1 MVGRNVSLNTIQL
14 VVAVV
19 GGVFALVWVAIQ
31 IFDRFYPNPNGSFE
45 NGPSHLSVITEIM
58 EELQVPKD
66 ESAFIGGLAER
77 FLLASSNPPRKKV
90 VKYVRFK
97 KNAVVQARIIAREDE
112 AAGDSHDINVEVA
125 LRQGDIESIE
135 SVICADDDSGEASR
149 DGTKLLD
156 EQLLLRAHLAIII
169 DEPQVARAYFER
181 LAARLA
187 DPDPQSA
194 RYLLADAAD
203 NLSSLGCFLGKD
215 WLNAAIVLY
224 ERSLQNWPRK
234 EEPIEWAI
242 TQNNFGAALMSFGT
256 YEADDR
262 LKAKVLCRSTEAF
275 SKAASVLS
283 YDRELPDVKMSIV
296 FGNWKQAAS
305 KLLAI
310 DPDNHVLQQERA
322 VAVRNVTFNESHALS
337 SGGKTSVNRLREKSR
352 SMQIESSRE
361 ATKAQRLRLARG
373 PNPCQRSM

>member
-1 MVGRNVSLNTIQL
+1 MVRRNVSLNTIYL

-19 GGVFALVWVAIQ
+19 GGVLAMTWVVIQ
-31 IFDRFYPNPNGSFE
+31 IFDRFNPTPNGSIG
-45 NGPSHLSVITEIM
+45 NGPSHSSVITEIM
-58 EELQVPKD
+58 EELRVPKD
-66 ESAFIGGLAER
+66 ESALIGGLAER
-77 FLLASSNPPRKKV
+77 FLFASSNPPRNKV
-90 VKYVRFK
+90 VEYVRFK
-97 KNAVVQARIIAREDE
+97 KNAVAQARFIAREDE
-112 AAGDSHDINVEVA
+112 VAGGSHNINVELA
-125 LRQGDIESIE
+125 LKQGDIKLIE
-135 SVICADDDSGEASR
+135 SVICADDDSREVSR

-181 LAARLA
+181 SAARLT
-187 DPDPQSA
+187 DPDPQIA

-203 NLSSLGCFLGKD
+203 NLSGLGCFLGKN

-224 ERSLQNWPRK
+224 ERCLQSWPRK

-242 TQNNFGAALMSFGT
+242 TQNNFGAALMSYGA

-262 LKAKVLCRSTEAF
+262 LKAKVLRRSTEAF
-275 SKAASVLS
+275 RKAADVLRDEWDGS
-283 YDRELPDVKMSIV
+283 DAKISIV
-296 FGNWKQAAS
+296 LGNWKQAAS

-310 DPDNHVLQQERA
+310 DPNDHVVQQEWA
-322 VAVRNVTFNESHALS
+322 VVERSIGFYESHAIR
-337 SGGKTSVNRLREKSR
+337 SGGKASLNLLRENRR

-361 ATKAQRLRLARG
+361 ATKAQRRRLARG